1 MIPLARTKNLL
12 ISQVGEEVIV
22 YDQERDTA
30 HCLNAMAARVWH
42 YCDGQN
48 TVEDIAKLLEEDLE
62 VSADEDVD
70 WRGLVWLTLEELQR
84 FYLIQ
89 EYLSQPI
96 SPVVQSADALRVSR
110 RKMIKT
116 ATLVGG
122 FALGSMFPLVKSIVA
137 PAPGMAGSGF
147 PMPTPSPTPIP
158 IPTPTPTPS
167 PWKIEGGPINDN
179 KDLYFEA
186 SRKFDYQD
194 LGPIQYLIRGSTEGN
209 LAGRVDLTKGPVKL
223 ALGFDTDANYE
234 FNFGASLLGGYIYK
248 SPDGEFA
255 VENLR
260 LDLKIMGDTHH
271 FEDSKIQAGIQ
282 ALITAELPFLTDKS
296 GNPVILSGDWEFS
309 FSSDLDRK
317 NYQANVAFRMT
328 F

>member
-96 SPVVQSADALRVSR
+96 SPVVQSAGESRVSR

-122 FALGSMFPLVKSIVA
+122 FAIGSMFPLVKSIVA
-137 PAPGMAGSGF
+137 PAPGMAAPGV
-147 PMPTPSPTPIP
+147 MPTPSPTPIP
-158 IPTPTPTPS
+158 IPTPPPTPS
-167 PWKIEGGPINDN
+167 PWKIDGGPTNDN

-186 SRKFDYQD
+186 SREFHYP
-194 LGPIQYLIRGSTEGN
+194 PIGSIEYLMKASTEGN
-209 LAGRVDLTKGPVKL
+209 LAGRVELTKGPVKL
-223 ALGFDTDANYE
+223 AVGFDKDVNYE
-234 FNFGASLLGGYIYK
+234 FNLGGYLLGGYTFE
-248 SPDGEFA
+248 SPDGAFA

-260 LDLKIMGDTHH
+260 VDLKIMGDPHH

-282 ALITAELPFLTDKS
+282 ALITAEMPFLRDQS
-296 GNPVILSGDWEFS
+296 GNPLTFSGDF
-309 FSSDLDRK
+309 
-317 NYQANVAFRMT
+317 
-328 F
+328 

>member
-12 ISQVGEEVIV
+12 ITQVGEEVIV
-22 YDQERDTA
+22 YDRERDTA

-96 SPVVQSADALRVSR
+96 SSELQSAGESRVSR

-122 FALGSMFPLVKSIVA
+122 FAIGSMFPLVKSIVA
-137 PAPGMAGSGF
+137 PPPAMAAP
-147 PMPTPSPTPIP
+147 PST
-158 IPTPTPTPS
+158 TPTTC
-167 PWKIEGGPINDN
+167 
-179 KDLYFEA
+179 
-186 SRKFDYQD
+186 
-194 LGPIQYLIRGSTEGN
+194 
-209 LAGRVDLTKGPVKL
+209 PVSKL
-223 ALGFDTDANYE
+223 
-234 FNFGASLLGGYIYK
+234 
-248 SPDGEFA
+248 
-255 VENLR
+255 VEQKETTNR
-260 LDLKIMGDTHH
+260 QTCY
-271 FEDSKIQAGIQ
+271 
-282 ALITAELPFLTDKS
+282 
-296 GNPVILSGDWEFS
+296 
-309 FSSDLDRK
+309 SDLRVTCSSYCTTPKCGSSTSNEEYDK
-317 NYQANVAFRMT
+317 TENSCQATCTCSPRSFR
-328 F
+328 

>member
-1 MIPLARTKNLL
+1 MIPLARTNKLL
-12 ISQVGEEVIV
+12 ITQVGEEVIV

-89 EYLSQPI
+89 EYVSQPI

-137 PAPGMAGSGF
+137 PSPAMAAPGS
-147 PMPTPSPTPIP
+147 PPST
-158 IPTPTPTPS
+158 TGCTASMTVV
-167 PWKIEGGPINDN
+167 GGCV
-179 KDLYFEA
+179 KA
-186 SRKFDYQD
+186 KACKGRCVA
-194 LGPIQYLIRGSTEGN
+194 TE
-209 LAGRVDLTKGPVKL
+209 VDEVGTVLKC
-223 ALGFDTDANYE
+223 E
-234 FNFGASLLGGYIYK
+234 CK
-248 SPDGEFA
+248 S
-255 VENLR
+255 
-260 LDLKIMGDTHH
+260 
-271 FEDSKIQAGIQ
+271 
-282 ALITAELPFLTDKS
+282 
-296 GNPVILSGDWEFS
+296 
-309 FSSDLDRK
+309 
-317 NYQANVAFRMT
+317 
-328 F
+328 

>member
-1 MIPLARTKNLL
+1 MIPLARTNNLL

-22 YDQERDTA
+22 YDRERDTA

-48 TVEDIAKLLEEDLE
+48 TVEDIAKLLSEDLE

-122 FALGSMFPLVKSIVA
+122 FAVGSMFPLVKSIVA
-137 PAPGMAGSGF
+137 PAPGMAA
-147 PMPTPSPTPIP
+147 PPPLTPTPIIDCLPGGESCQGSP
-158 IPTPTPTPS
+158 IPCC
-167 PWKIEGGPINDN
+167 
-179 KDLYFEA
+179 
-186 SRKFDYQD
+186 
-194 LGPIQYLIRGSTEGN
+194 
-209 LAGRVDLTKGPVKL
+209 AGFLCTR
-223 ALGFDTDANYE
+223 
-234 FNFGASLLGGYIYK
+234 
-248 SPDGEFA
+248 
-255 VENLR
+255 
-260 LDLKIMGDTHH
+260 IMGIGVD
-271 FEDSKIQAGIQ
+271 FIC
-282 ALITAELPFLTDKS
+282 
-296 GNPVILSGDWEFS
+296 
-309 FSSDLDRK
+309 RK
-317 NYQANVAFRMT
+317 
-328 F
+328 

>member
-22 YDQERDTA
+22 YDRERDTA

-89 EYLSQPI
+89 EYVSQPI
-96 SPVVQSADALRVSR
+96 SPVVQSAGESRVSR

-122 FALGSMFPLVKSIVA
+122 FAIGSMFPLVKSIVA
-137 PAPGMAGSGF
+137 PYPAMAAPGV
-147 PMPTPSPTPIP
+147 PMPTPSPIPTSAPIP
-158 IPTPTPTPS
+158 SPSPTPFLCTITSVDGTETCTATCQPGTVC
-167 PWKIEGGPINDN
+167 
-179 KDLYFEA
+179 
-186 SRKFDYQD
+186 RK
-194 LGPIQYLIRGSTEGN
+194 GN
-209 LAGRVDLTKGPVKL
+209 MATNPAAFPFPNSCGAGC
-223 ALGFDTDANYE
+223 
-234 FNFGASLLGGYIYK
+234 I
-248 SPDGEFA
+248 
-255 VENLR
+255 
-260 LDLKIMGDTHH
+260 
-271 FEDSKIQAGIQ
+271 
-282 ALITAELPFLTDKS
+282 
-296 GNPVILSGDWEFS
+296 
-309 FSSDLDRK
+309 
-317 NYQANVAFRMT
+317 
-328 F
+328 

>member
-12 ISQVGEEVIV
+12 ITQVGEEVIV

-96 SPVVQSADALRVSR
+96 SSEVQSADALRVSR

-137 PAPGMAGSGF
+137 PYPAMATPGS
-147 PMPTPSPTPIP
+147 
-158 IPTPTPTPS
+158 PTPTPTPTSS
-167 PWKIEGGPINDN
+167 PCPKPKPVESKSGSSGICR
-179 KDLYFEA
+179 
-186 SRKFDYQD
+186 SRMLTQCSNHCDQC
-194 LGPIQYLIRGSTEGN
+194 RGS
-209 LAGRVDLTKGPVKL
+209 L
-223 ALGFDTDANYE
+223 
-234 FNFGASLLGGYIYK
+234 
-248 SPDGEFA
+248 
-255 VENLR
+255 
-260 LDLKIMGDTHH
+260 GDT
-271 FEDSKIQAGIQ
+271 KY
-282 ALITAELPFLTDKS
+282 DKES
-296 GNPVILSGDWEFS
+296 EFC
-309 FSSDLDRK
+309 
-317 NYQANVAFRMT
+317 NAT
-328 F
+328 CICT

>member
-96 SPVVQSADALRVSR
+96 SPVVQSAGESRVSR
-110 RKMIKT
+110 RKMIK
-116 ATLVGG
+116 L
-122 FALGSMFPLVKSIVA
+122 
-137 PAPGMAGSGF
+137 
-147 PMPTPSPTPIP
+147 
-158 IPTPTPTPS
+158 
-167 PWKIEGGPINDN
+167 
-179 KDLYFEA
+179 
-186 SRKFDYQD
+186 SR
-194 LGPIQYLIRGSTEGN
+194 I
-209 LAGRVDLTKGPVKL
+209 
-223 ALGFDTDANYE
+223 
-234 FNFGASLLGGYIYK
+234 
-248 SPDGEFA
+248 
-255 VENLR
+255 
-260 LDLKIMGDTHH
+260 
-271 FEDSKIQAGIQ
+271 
-282 ALITAELPFLTDKS
+282 
-296 GNPVILSGDWEFS
+296 
-309 FSSDLDRK
+309 
-317 NYQANVAFRMT
+317 
-328 F
+328 

>member
-22 YDQERDTA
+22 YDRERDAA

-84 FYLIQ
+84 FNLIQ

-96 SPVVQSADALRVSR
+96 SSEVQSAGESRVSR

-137 PAPGMAGSGF
+137 PAPGMAAPPVGNCSLNMTS
-147 PMPTPSPTPIP
+147 PPTCQSLDCTGTCKVAILLPT
-158 IPTPTPTPS
+158 
-167 PWKIEGGPINDN
+167 
-179 KDLYFEA
+179 
-186 SRKFDYQD
+186 
-194 LGPIQYLIRGSTEGN
+194 
-209 LAGRVDLTKGPVKL
+209 
-223 ALGFDTDANYE
+223 
-234 FNFGASLLGGYIYK
+234 
-248 SPDGEFA
+248 GE
-255 VENLR
+255 VT
-260 LDLKIMGDTHH
+260 GCTC
-271 FEDSKIQAGIQ
+271 G
-282 ALITAELPFLTDKS
+282 
-296 GNPVILSGDWEFS
+296 
-309 FSSDLDRK
+309 
-317 NYQANVAFRMT
+317 
-328 F
+328 

>member
-96 SPVVQSADALRVSR
+96 SSEVQSADALRVSR

-122 FALGSMFPLVKSIVA
+122 FAVGSMFPLVKSIVA
-137 PAPGMAGSGF
+137 PYPAMATPGGSGF
-147 PMPTPSPTPIP
+147 
-158 IPTPTPTPS
+158 
-167 PWKIEGGPINDN
+167 N
-179 KDLYFEA
+179 K
-186 SRKFDYQD
+186 
-194 LGPIQYLIRGSTEGN
+194 
-209 LAGRVDLTKGPVKL
+209 
-223 ALGFDTDANYE
+223 
-234 FNFGASLLGGYIYK
+234 LL
-248 SPDGEFA
+248 SN
-255 VENLR
+255 V
-260 LDLKIMGDTHH
+260 
-271 FEDSKIQAGIQ
+271 GI
-282 ALITAELPFLTDKS
+282 
-296 GNPVILSGDWEFS
+296 
-309 FSSDLDRK
+309 SSDDALEK
-317 NYQANVAFRMT
+317 VKETLESFKKECTKECAPCKGEVSEGAFVTTGAGNSFTATVQANCVCVE
-328 F
+328 

>member
-1 MIPLARTKNLL
+1 MIPLARTNKLL
-12 ISQVGEEVIV
+12 ITHVGEEVIV
-22 YDQERDTA
+22 YDQERDTT

-96 SPVVQSADALRVSR
+96 SPVVQSAGESRVSR

-122 FALGSMFPLVKSIVA
+122 FAVGSMFPLVKSIVA
-137 PAPGMAGSGF
+137 PAPGMAASRP

-158 IPTPTPTPS
+158 IPTPPPTPS
-167 PWKIEGGPINDN
+167 DWKIDGGPTNDN
-179 KDLYFEA
+179 KDLYFEL
-186 SRKFDYQD
+186 SSKYDTD
-194 LGPIQYLIRGSTEGN
+194 IGLIELFIKMSTEGN
-209 LAGRVDLTKGPVKL
+209 LAGRVDLTKGPVK
-223 ALGFDTDANYE
+223 AGIGLGTDSNFE
-234 FNFGASLLGGYIYK
+234 FNIDGSLPDTYK
-248 SPDGEFA
+248 
-255 VENLR
+255 
-260 LDLKIMGDTHH
+260 LDLADGLFVVEKPRFEVKIMGKLHNID
-271 FEDSKIQAGIQ
+271 DSNIQG
-282 ALITAELPFLTDKS
+282 ALKASLTTDLPFLREIFSNEPGKGSVDLK
-296 GNPVILSGDWEFS
+296 LSGH
-309 FSSDLDRK
+309 SDG
-317 NYQANVAFRMT
+317 NTEIMVQAQWT
-328 F
+328 W

>member
-12 ISQVGEEVIV
+12 ITQVGEEVIV
-22 YDQERDTA
+22 YDRERDTA

-96 SPVVQSADALRVSR
+96 SSVVQSAGESRVSR

-122 FALGSMFPLVKSIVA
+122 FAIGSMFPLVKSIVA
-137 PAPGMAGSGF
+137 PSPAMAAPPTTAGF
-147 PMPTPSPTPIP
+147 PVRCTCQGQGTITKTCPTTKADCQCNP
-158 IPTPTPTPS
+158 
-167 PWKIEGGPINDN
+167 KI
-179 KDLYFEA
+179 
-186 SRKFDYQD
+186 
-194 LGPIQYLIRGSTEGN
+194 
-209 LAGRVDLTKGPVKL
+209 
-223 ALGFDTDANYE
+223 
-234 FNFGASLLGGYIYK
+234 
-248 SPDGEFA
+248 
-255 VENLR
+255 
-260 LDLKIMGDTHH
+260 KITC
-271 FEDSKIQAGIQ
+271 
-282 ALITAELPFLTDKS
+282 L
-296 GNPVILSGDWEFS
+296 
-309 FSSDLDRK
+309 
-317 NYQANVAFRMT
+317 
-328 F
+328 